1 MTISNSMD
9 SEDTYNTRFELTVLS
24 GLNSIHRRPAIT
36 IAEPNVHVQFD
47 ILDLSLSL
55 CYLFL
60 SNYVFYKKNSICLSE
75 QNGSSAQLWAS
86 LAHYKSR
93 L

>member
-1 MTISNSMD
+1 MSILNWMD
-9 SEDTYNTRFELTVLS
+9 FEDTYDTHSEWTILC
-24 GLNSIHRRPAIT
+24 GLDPIRRRPAIT

-47 ILDLSLSL
+47 ILDLSLFL

-60 SNYVFYKKNSICLSE
+60 SNYVLYKKNSICLSE
-75 QNGSSAQLWAS
+75 QNGSGAQLWAS

>member
-1 MTISNSMD
+1 MSILSWMD
-9 SEDTYNTRFELTVLS
+9 FEDTYDTHREWHILC
-24 GLNSIHRRPAIT
+24 GLDPVRKRPGIA
-36 IAEPNVHVQFD
+36 IAEPNVFIQFD
-47 ILDLSLSL
+47 ILDLSLLL

-60 SNYVFYKKNSICLSE
+60 FNYVLCKKNSICLSE

-86 LAHYKSR
+86 LVHYKSR